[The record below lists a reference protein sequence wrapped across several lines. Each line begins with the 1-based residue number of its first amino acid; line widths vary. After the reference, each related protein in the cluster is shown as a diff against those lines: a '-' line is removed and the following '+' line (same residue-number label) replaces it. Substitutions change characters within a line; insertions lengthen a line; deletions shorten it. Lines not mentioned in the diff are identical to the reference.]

1 MFGARP
7 VAIVDRRK
15 AAPSPCKC
23 RVRPRDYLQGKRRK
37 ETGLAG
43 KRADSAHPKG
53 TAPAGQSPG
62 TPLHAG
68 IRAKKKGLE
77 TIQALGIGGAGGN
90 CPCRARS
97 RLQARAGSGPL
108 ARSLA
113 RVRARRSRGA
123 AHAPRN
129 PALTV
134 RAGRGC
140 KSSGCTLKRKGPT
153 PSGEPFTFDGG
164 AGGNR
169 TRVRKSSTTSST
181 CLVDCFSSRRRIG
194 QPTSR
199 PATSHLGFSASAK

>member
-1 MFGARP
+1 MFSCASIWFMFGARP

-62 TPLHAG
+62 TPRHAG

-90 CPCRARS
+90 RPCRARS
-97 RLQARAGSGPL
+97 RLQARAGSPSGNSAQALFRVPL

-134 RAGRGC
+134 RSGRGFDSANRIA
-140 KSSGCTLKRKGPT
+140 KDKGPT
-153 PSGEPFTFDGG
+153 LPGEPFVFDGG
-164 AGGNR
+164 G
-169 TRVRKSSTTSST
+169 VEP
-181 CLVDCFSSRRRIG
+181 C
-194 QPTSR
+194 
-199 PATSHLGFSASAK
+199 AKPM